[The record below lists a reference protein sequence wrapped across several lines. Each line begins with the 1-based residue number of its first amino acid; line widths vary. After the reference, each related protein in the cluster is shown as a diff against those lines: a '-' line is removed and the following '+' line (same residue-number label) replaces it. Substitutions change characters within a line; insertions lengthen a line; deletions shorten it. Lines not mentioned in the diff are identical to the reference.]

1 MVEGGSEG
9 EVDRG
14 CHGHI
19 MVMVAENIIVYL
31 RLRPQLGHNWPQ
43 LATISA
49 TMATVATIGH
59 KLFCG
64 QSATH
69 VATTTELIHF
79 FSGKGGNYFR
89 APLSA

>member
-1 MVEGGSEG
+1 MAEGGSEG

-19 MVMVAENIIVYL
+19 MVMVAENIIIVYL

-49 TMATVATIGH
+49 TMATMATIGH

-69 VATTTELIHF
+69 VATTELIHF